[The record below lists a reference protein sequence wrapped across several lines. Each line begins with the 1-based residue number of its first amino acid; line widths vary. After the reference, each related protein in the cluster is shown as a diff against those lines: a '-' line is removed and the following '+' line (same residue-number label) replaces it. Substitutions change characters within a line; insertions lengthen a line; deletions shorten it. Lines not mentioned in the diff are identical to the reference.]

1 MGSKTPGEIQ
11 SYRTVNFHAA
21 LAIELQKN
29 SPPIYVTSSVNCI
42 EIITVKFDRIS
53 SYQLRFRCRRRRCFL
68 KLPLI

>member
-21 LAIELQKN
+21 LAIELEKN
-29 SPPIYVTSSVNCI
+29 SSPLYVTSSVIWN

-53 SYQLRFRCRRRRCFL
+53 SYQ
-68 KLPLI
+68 